1 MSKTIFS
8 RVISF
13 LTILAVLTFQL
24 GISVSAAKSSAITF
38 VYPDFSNTARIKLNG
53 TATAT
58 TVSKQDTTQ
67 AIRLTDALTN
77 QSGSFYCGN
86 YVSLANNRSFST
98 MFTFN
103 ITNPGGVGP
112 SGADGIVFVINTN
125 TNNLGALGGGM
136 GYSGVT
142 NSLGVEFDTWDNSS
156 DYGDSGLSQNH
167 VAININGDTMHPIAK
182 IKEVDI
188 EKLYGVPAG
197 TFNFG
202 NGTSNGNSAPKSG
215 KEKTY
220 TAWIDYDGITK
231 NLSVRVSADSTVR
244 PAKAILTQSINLSSS
259 TTLTTDKVFAGF
271 TGATGGAYSKEY
283 IKSWYFNN
291 DYVTASIDPVSNTY
305 IESPKIELTATP
317 STNAQTSLITA
328 TVKNSDG
335 TVAAG
340 IPVSFS
346 VLSGPDAEFTTPA
359 NVVTDE
365 KGTAT
370 AFLDGSKVPT
380 GTLVV
385 NGAIDASK
393 GGNNGTVSINNF
405 GKSNIT
411 ATITDST
418 INARQNTTYQF
429 TGKEFADSYSS
440 NVAKIK
446 VIALPSSSAG
456 TFKNNGTAVKVG
468 DIISASSF
476 NVLTFVAASSY
487 VGSSPIKW
495 QATSDGT
502 TYSATG
508 NMNFNITANHAPVTS
523 NISVTT
529 ASNTPVSG
537 TIVATDTDKDA
548 LTYIVGTAA
557 TKGTASVNTT
567 TGGWVYT
574 PNLDVVGN
582 DSFAVTVSDG
592 MGGTATSTVTVTMP
606 ATIPTPTPTPTPTAT
621 PTPTPTPTATPT
633 ATPTPTPTATPTPTP
648 TPTPTATA
656 TPAPAKRVYINYSY
670 AYLYGYEQGLAGLED
685 SVKREEAAALL
696 YRLLKQDGQTGR
708 FSPPSSS
715 SYGDL
720 EKGRWSFNA
729 IEYMKFIGAFA
740 KTDNIKPTAPI
751 TRGEAS
757 KLIAFAMGLQPDDS
771 NTISFTDLTES
782 NKYYSYVKALC
793 DVGLL
798 KGYSDNTIRPDE
810 QLTRAEYVVM
820 INRLIGRDNSY
831 DINDITNPYPD
842 LSNSHWA
849 YDDAMRA
856 SFGFTENDTGK
867 YINDPAKKL
876 KRNQIDYN

>member
-1 MSKTIFS
+1 MLS
-8 RVISF
+8 RLITF

-24 GISVSAAKSSAITF
+24 GISVSALKNSAITF

-53 TATAT
+53 TATNVRLNSAQ
-58 TVSKQDTTQ
+58 TV
-67 AIRLTDALTN
+67 RLTDSLTN
-77 QSGSFYCGN
+77 QNGSFYCGN

-98 MFTFN
+98 MFTFE
-103 ITNPGGVGP
+103 ITSPGGSGP

-142 NSLGVEFDTWDNSS
+142 NSFGVEFDTWDNSS
-156 DYGDSGLSQNH
+156 SFGDTGLSQNH
-167 VAININGDTMHPIAK
+167 VAININGDTAHPIAK

-202 NGTSNGNSAPKSG
+202 NGVSNGNSAPASG
-215 KEKTY
+215 KDKSY

-231 NLSVRVSADSTVR
+231 NLSVRVNADSNVR
-244 PAKAILTQSINLSSS
+244 PEKAILTQSIDLSSS

-283 IKSWYFNN
+283 LKSWYFNN
-291 DYVTASIDPVSNTY
+291 DYVTTSIDPVNTTY
-305 IESPKIELTATP
+305 IETPKIELTATP
-317 STNAQTSLITA
+317 SSNAQTSLITA
-328 TVKNSDG
+328 TVKNTDG

-340 IPVSFS
+340 IPVTFS
-346 VLSGPDAEFTTPA
+346 VLTGPDAEFTTPTT
-359 NVVTDE
+359 VVTDA
-365 KGTAT
+365 KGIAT

-393 GGNNGTVSINNF
+393 GGNNGTVSIANF
-405 GKSNIT
+405 GKSGIT

-440 NVAKIK
+440 NVAKMK

-476 NVLTFVAASSY
+476 NVLTFVTGSSFT
-487 VGSSPIKW
+487 GSSPLKW

-508 NMNFNITANHAPVTS
+508 NMNFNITANHVPVTS
-523 NISVTT
+523 NVSVTT

-537 TIVATDTDKDA
+537 AIVATDADKDA
-548 LTYIVGTAA
+548 LTYLVGTVA

-567 TGGWVYT
+567 TGEWTYT
-574 PNLDVVGN
+574 PNKDVVGT
-582 DSFAVTVSDG
+582 DSFTVSISDG

-606 ATIPTPTPTPTPTAT
+606 ATIPTPTPTPTAT
-621 PTPTPTPTATPT
+621 PS
-633 ATPTPTPTATPTPTP
+633 
-648 TPTPTATA
+648 
-656 TPAPAKRVYINYSY
+656 KRVYINYSY
-670 AYLYGYEQGLAGLED
+670 AYLYGYAQGVLGIED

-696 YRLLKQDGQTGR
+696 YRLLKQDGQIGR

-715 SYGDL
+715 SYGDVD
-720 EKGRWSFNA
+720 KDRWSSNA
-729 IEYMKFIGAFA
+729 IEYMKFIGAFG
-740 KTDNIKPTAPI
+740 KTENIKPTASI

-757 KLIAFAMGLQPDDS
+757 KIIAFAMGLQPDDTK
-771 NTISFTDLTES
+771 TIDFKDLTES
-782 NKYYSYVKALC
+782 NQYYSYVKALY

-798 KGYSDNTIRPDE
+798 KGYSDNTIRPDA
-810 QLTRAEYVVM
+810 QLTRGEYVVM
-820 INRLIGRDNSY
+820 INRLIGRDNTY
-831 DINDITNPYPD
+831 VVTDIANPYPD
-842 LSNSHWA
+842 LSNSDWA
-849 YDDAMRA
+849 YDDAIRA
-856 SFGFTENDTGK
+856 SFGFTDDGTGK
-867 YINDPAKKL
+867 YKNDPAKKL